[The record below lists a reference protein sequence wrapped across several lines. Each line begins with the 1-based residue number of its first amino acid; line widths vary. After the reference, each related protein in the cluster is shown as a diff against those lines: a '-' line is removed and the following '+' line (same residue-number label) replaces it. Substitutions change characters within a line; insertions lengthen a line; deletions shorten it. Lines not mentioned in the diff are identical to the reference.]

1 MFAYFIVA
9 DIWIP
14 LTPDSTVMRVVTP
27 ISRVSGYVP
36 QVYVHNNSTVKKG
49 DLLYELDPTP
59 FRYQGRRRNAGAG
72 TGQTEQPAAR
82 CANCRCRS
90 EPETAQLTARND
102 RVTYDRY
109 QRLSSMQNV
118 SQADLDKVRTTWQT
132 SEQSVTAL
140 HATIHNLQIQ
150 RGERTDNRNVTLK
163 VSNHASGS
171 AVESGLD
178 EDPRRSGW
186 YRQQP
191 AAEPEVVRRGRQ
203 RGDGCRESKHRYCR

>member
-1 MFAYFIVA
+1 MMTPEQKFARWVRVSIASFLLMFAYFIVA

-27 ISRVSGYVP
+27 VSSRVSGYVSK
-36 QVYVHNNSTVKKG
+36 VHVHNNSTVKKD

-59 FRYQGRRRNAGAG
+59 FQNKVD
-72 TGQTEQPAAR
+72 AAR
-82 CANCRCRS
+82 LALAQAKLSNQQLDAQIAAAEANLK
-90 EPETAQLTARND
+90 TAQLTARND
-102 RVTYDRY
+102 RVTFDRY

-150 RGERTDNRNVTLK
+150 RGERDDKRNVTLQQYQTALQEAQLNP
-163 VSNHASGS
+163 VSYTHLTLPTICS
-171 AVESGLD
+171 V
-178 EDPRRSGW
+178 
-186 YRQQP
+186 
-191 AAEPEVVRRGRQ
+191 
-203 RGDGCRESKHRYCR
+203 